1 VKSFRLSDLSRNT
14 AAVRHEAARGPVAI
28 TERNTPRFVLMAIE
42 DFERLAGRHGDPRRA
57 YGLAD
62 MPADDA
68 ALLIEGLTPHILGGR
83 LGRPGPR
90 MLPPRPA

>member
-1 VKSFRLSDLSRNT
+1 MKSFPLSDLSRNT

-42 DFERLAGRHGDPRRA
+42 DFERLAGRREDSRRA
-57 YGLAD
+57 YRLAD

-68 ALLIEGLTPHILGGR
+68 AMLIAGLAPHILEGDRSGDSRNPR
-83 LGRPGPR
+83 L
-90 MLPPRPA
+90 